1 MPGPPIST
9 TFCAVSVKARLAS
22 SLIRRASALEALK
35 SKLARSRCIGSLAM
49 FIWWLT
55 ERMAR
60 SVCSCSSRCSSSHLD
75 EAVFDS
81 PCAVNSAQAV
91 AMPCRRSSEFRHQ
104 ITHDRPPRPG
114 HAGGRSAPC

>member
-1 MPGPPIST
+1 MPGDAGHGQRGGQVGFTGARPPIST

-22 SLIRRASALEALK
+22 SLIKRASALEALK
-35 SKLARSRCIGSLAM
+35 SKPARSRCIGSLAM

-91 AMPCRRSSEFRHQ
+91 AMPCRRSS
-104 ITHDRPPRPG
+104 
-114 HAGGRSAPC
+114 